1 MNSNHSG
8 QITTLSETTTI
19 STYQSQEDLSQHLH
33 QQQPHHHIESHH
45 SIDVIDELYDYFSHD
60 AGLED
65 IHAFETNEKQYRK
78 RQALIQQ
85 LFDSESDY
93 VNRLHATIQYF
104 QRPIIMHFDQFNNN
118 NTNNTNSN
126 NNNSGSITI
135 RPFLLNRTSLSSNIS
150 VNVNDV
156 NYLFNPI
163 EKLYQLHENF
173 LEKLTQR
180 FQIWGP
186 TQFLSDLINDLI
198 SELSLYD
205 SYLENYPRMMAI
217 LEILGKSKDA
227 RKFTEAVVNNPG
239 GIGQVHL
246 FSLLELPLYTVS
258 RYHQLL
264 SDIVKFTDPNHPDAS
279 RLKKVQL
286 KIQRI
291 ELGLKSRIAI
301 CKNISQLMDM
311 SLTVKGCPLMMD
323 QPRQIIKS
331 GKLGSIEGNNK
342 QHDLRICFLL
352 SDQLITARPGDG
364 VLQFKSKVHLK
375 GATIKTVKR
384 MDASFVIVEDS
395 SDPTYQFSEDIEALL
410 NASGTS
416 PPRQYHFKAESLDDM
431 LSWLRDLQNV
441 VSSIKGF
448 SK

>member
-1 MNSNHSG
+1 MNSNNSA
-8 QITTLSETTTI
+8 QMTTLSETTSI
-19 STYQSQEDLSQHLH
+19 STYHSQEDYSSQHAH
-33 QQQPHHHIESHH
+33 QPLESHH

-78 RQALIQQ
+78 RQALLQQ

-104 QRPIIMHFDQFNNN
+104 QRPIIMHFDQYNANTNNN
-118 NTNNTNSN
+118 NNNS
-126 NNNSGSITI
+126 NSGSITI

-150 VNVNDV
+150 VNINDV

-163 EKLYQLHENF
+163 EKLYQLHETF

-186 TQFLSDLINDLI
+186 TQFLSDLINELL
-198 SELSLYD
+198 SELSIYD

-239 GIGQVHL
+239 GIGHVHL
-246 FSLLELPLYTVS
+246 FSLLELPLYTIS

-279 RLKKVQL
+279 RLKKSHL
-286 KIQRI
+286 KMQRI

-331 GKLGSIEGNNK
+331 GKLGSVEGNNK

-375 GATIKTVKR
+375 GATIKRVKR